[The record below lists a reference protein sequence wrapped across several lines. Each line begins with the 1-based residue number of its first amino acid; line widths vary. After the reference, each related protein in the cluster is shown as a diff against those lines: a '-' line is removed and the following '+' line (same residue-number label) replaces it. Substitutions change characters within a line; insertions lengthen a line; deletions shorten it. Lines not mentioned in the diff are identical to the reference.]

1 MSKNTETKNIFRNAS
16 KNAGSFVRDIIF
28 GKAKPYKSGSPEG
41 GVAREGGLL
50 EMGKDFFK
58 KMQNEEGY
66 GNARQAYKNY
76 LDSLNM
82 LKTGYQRSSGKV
94 PVSLM
99 TPRMA
104 TRVGGAPKATTYEN
118 RLGDWNSR
126 MRKFAVQRYYA
137 SLGKK

>member
-1 MSKNTETKNIFRNAS
+1 MARNTETKNIFRNAS

-28 GKAKPYKSGSPEG
+28 GKPTQAGERG
-41 GVAREGGLL
+41 ITREGGLL
-50 EMGKDFFK
+50 DKGKEFFK
-58 KMQNEEGY
+58 KMQNQEEGY

-94 PVSLM
+94 PVGMM